1 MRLAE
6 ICKISVKAIL
16 GEPMLYTVNA
26 NIVPRDIGGKYFLVD
41 ICAKDY
47 YTTKRIYSVNQV
59 GYTLFTI
66 MKSFHTPFSVS
77 DVLSAFIP
85 KLKDHVPKMDSVIF
99 EDIQTYIC
107 DLCSCGYIVPE
118 DIR

>member
-1 MRLAE
+1 MG
-6 ICKISVKAIL
+6 ISVKAIL
-16 GEPMLYTVNA
+16 GGLMLYTVNA

-59 GYTLFTI
+59 GYMLFSI

-85 KLKDHVPKMDSVIF
+85 KLNDYVPEMNSVII
-99 EDIQTYIC
+99 EDVQIYIY
-107 DLCSCGYIVPE
+107 DLCSCGYIVQE
-118 DIR
+118 GVK